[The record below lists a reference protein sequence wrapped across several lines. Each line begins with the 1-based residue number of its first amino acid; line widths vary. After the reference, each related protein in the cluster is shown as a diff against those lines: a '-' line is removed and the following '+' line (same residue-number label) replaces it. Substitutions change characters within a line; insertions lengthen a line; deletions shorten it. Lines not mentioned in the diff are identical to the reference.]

1 MLILLCYS
9 LSEDELM
16 STNAL
21 FAGLVFDEDDNQV
34 ENVYIGQDS
43 CYVVNDH
50 GFKHHILS
58 ETIDRQVL
66 EQMREM
72 IEGKED
78 LLSQQAAKMLGQDDI
93 FSYAM
98 IANQLKN
105 MGDQFDKLLET
116 GIPYE
121 TRSYMGLMGFK
132 IVVNLHGE
140 VISINQPGSSASEE
154 EE

>member
-1 MLILLCYS
+1 MPIH
-9 LSEDELM
+9 
-16 STNAL
+16 AL

-34 ENVYIGQDS
+34 ENVYIGQES

-66 EQMREM
+66 DQMREM

-78 LLSQQAAKMLGQDDI
+78 FISQQAAKMLGQEDI
-93 FSYAM
+93 FTYAM

-105 MGDQFDKLLET
+105 MEDQFDKLLET
-116 GIPYE
+116 GIPTE

-132 IVVNLHGE
+132 IVINVHGD
-140 VISINQPGSSASEE
+140 VISVNQPGSDLGEGE
-154 EE
+154 GE

>member
-1 MLILLCYS
+1 MPIH
-9 LSEDELM
+9 
-16 STNAL
+16 AL

-34 ENVYIGQDS
+34 ENVYIGQES

-66 EQMREM
+66 DQMREM

-78 LLSQQAAKMLGQDDI
+78 FISQQAAKMLGQEDI
-93 FSYAM
+93 FTYAM

-105 MGDQFDKLLET
+105 MEDQFDKLLET
-116 GIPYE
+116 GIPTE

-132 IVVNLHGE
+132 IVVNVHGD
-140 VISINQPGSSASEE
+140 VISVNQPGSDLGEGE
-154 EE
+154 GE

>member
-1 MLILLCYS
+1 
-9 LSEDELM
+9 M
-16 STNAL
+16 SIHAL
-21 FAGLVFDEDDNQV
+21 FAGLVFDEDDSQV

-50 GFKHHILS
+50 GFKRHILS

-66 EQMREM
+66 NQMREM

-78 LLSQQAAKMLGQDDI
+78 FISQQAAKMLGQDDI
-93 FSYAM
+93 FTYAM

-105 MGDQFDKLLET
+105 MDDQFDKLLET
-116 GIPYE
+116 GIPQE

-132 IVVNLHGE
+132 IVVNVHGD
-140 VISINQPGSSASEE
+140 VISVNQPGSESGDEGE
-154 EE
+154 

>member
-1 MLILLCYS
+1 MPIH
-9 LSEDELM
+9 
-16 STNAL
+16 AL

-34 ENVYIGQDS
+34 ENVYIGQES

-66 EQMREM
+66 DQMREM

-78 LLSQQAAKMLGQDDI
+78 FISQQAAKMLGQDDI
-93 FSYAM
+93 FTYAM

-105 MGDQFDKLLET
+105 MEDQFDKLLET
-116 GIPYE
+116 GIPTE

-132 IVVNLHGE
+132 IVVNVHGD
-140 VISINQPGSSASEE
+140 VISVNQPGSDLGEGE
-154 EE
+154 GE

>member
-1 MLILLCYS
+1 
-9 LSEDELM
+9 M
-16 STNAL
+16 SIHAL

-50 GFKHHILS
+50 GFKRHILS

-66 EQMREM
+66 DQMREM

-78 LLSQQAAKMLGQDDI
+78 FISQQAAKMLGQDDI
-93 FSYAM
+93 FTYAM

-105 MGDQFDKLLET
+105 MDNQFDKLLET
-116 GIPYE
+116 GIPSE

-132 IVVNLHGE
+132 IMVNVHGD
-140 VISINQPGSSASEE
+140 VISVNQPGIESGEE
-154 EE
+154 EGE

>member
-1 MLILLCYS
+1 MLKH
-9 LSEDELM
+9 
-16 STNAL
+16 AL
-21 FAGLVFDEDDNQV
+21 FTGLVFDEDDNLV
-34 ENVYIGQDS
+34 ENVYIGQDP

-66 EQMREM
+66 DQMREM

-78 LLSQQAAKMLGQDDI
+78 LISQQAAKMIGQDDI
-93 FSYAM
+93 FTYAM

-105 MGDQFDKLLET
+105 MDNQFDKLFET
-116 GIPYE
+116 GIPEE

-132 IVVNLHGE
+132 IVVNVHGD
-140 VISINQPGSSASEE
+140 VISVNQPGIESDDEGE
-154 EE
+154 

>member
-1 MLILLCYS
+1 
-9 LSEDELM
+9 M
-16 STNAL
+16 SIHAL

-50 GFKHHILS
+50 GFKRHILS

-66 EQMREM
+66 DQMREM

-78 LLSQQAAKMLGQDDI
+78 FISQQAAKMLGQDDI
-93 FSYAM
+93 FTYAM

-105 MGDQFDKLLET
+105 MDNQFDKLLET
-116 GIPYE
+116 GIPTE

-132 IVVNLHGE
+132 IVVNVHGD
-140 VISINQPGSSASEE
+140 VISVNQPGIESGEE
-154 EE
+154 EGE

>member
-1 MLILLCYS
+1 MPIH
-9 LSEDELM
+9 
-16 STNAL
+16 AL
-21 FAGLVFDEDDNQV
+21 FAGLVFDEEDNQV
-34 ENVYIGQDS
+34 ENVYIGQES

-66 EQMREM
+66 DQMREM

-78 LLSQQAAKMLGQDDI
+78 FISQQAAKMLGQDDI
-93 FSYAM
+93 FTYAM

-105 MGDQFDKLLET
+105 MEDQFDKLLET
-116 GIPYE
+116 GIPTE

-132 IVVNLHGE
+132 IVINVHGD
-140 VISINQPGSSASEE
+140 VISVNQPGSDLGEGE
-154 EE
+154 GE

>member
-1 MLILLCYS
+1 
-9 LSEDELM
+9 M
-16 STNAL
+16 STHAL
-21 FAGLVFDEDDNQV
+21 FAGLIFDEDDNQV

-50 GFKHHILS
+50 GFKRHILS

-66 EQMREM
+66 DQMQEM

-78 LLSQQAAKMLGQDDI
+78 FLSQQAAKMLGQDDI
-93 FSYAM
+93 FTYAM

-116 GIPYE
+116 GIPSE

-132 IVVNLHGE
+132 ITVNVHGD
-140 VISINQPGSSASEE
+140 VISVNQPGSISDEE
-154 EE
+154 GD

>member
-1 MLILLCYS
+1 
-9 LSEDELM
+9 M
-16 STNAL
+16 SIHAL

-34 ENVYIGQDS
+34 DNVYIGQDS

-50 GFKHHILS
+50 GFKRHILS

-66 EQMREM
+66 DQMREM

-78 LLSQQAAKMLGQDDI
+78 FISQQAAKMLGQDDI
-93 FSYAM
+93 FTYAM

-105 MGDQFDKLLET
+105 MDDQFDKLLET
-116 GIPYE
+116 GIPSE

-132 IVVNLHGE
+132 IVVNVHGD
-140 VISINQPGSSASEE
+140 VIFVNQPGSQLGEE
-154 EE
+154 EGE

>member
-1 MLILLCYS
+1 MPIH
-9 LSEDELM
+9 
-16 STNAL
+16 AL

-34 ENVYIGQDS
+34 ENVYIGQES

-50 GFKHHILS
+50 GFKRHILS

-66 EQMREM
+66 DQMREM

-78 LLSQQAAKMLGQDDI
+78 FISQQAAKMLGQEDI
-93 FSYAM
+93 FTYAM

-105 MGDQFDKLLET
+105 MEDQFDKLLET
-116 GIPYE
+116 GIPTE

-132 IVVNLHGE
+132 IVVNVHGD
-140 VISINQPGSSASEE
+140 VISVNQPGSDLGEGE
-154 EE
+154 GE

>member
-1 MLILLCYS
+1 
-9 LSEDELM
+9 M

-34 ENVYIGQDS
+34 ENVYIGQDA

-50 GFKHHILS
+50 GFKRHILS

-78 LLSQQAAKMLGQDDI
+78 LLSQQAAKMLGQEDI
-93 FSYAM
+93 FTYAM

-105 MGDQFDKLLET
+105 MSDQFDKLLET

-121 TRSYMGLMGFK
+121 TRSYLGLMGLK
-132 IVVNLHGE
+132 IIINVHGDLIA
-140 VISINQPGSSASEE
+140 VKQPGSTSSEE
-154 EE
+154 DE

>member
-1 MLILLCYS
+1 
-9 LSEDELM
+9 M
-16 STNAL
+16 SIHAL

-66 EQMREM
+66 DQMREL

-78 LLSQQAAKMLGQDDI
+78 FISQQAAKMLGQDDI
-93 FSYAM
+93 FTYAM

-105 MGDQFDKLLET
+105 MDDQFDKLLET
-116 GIPYE
+116 GIPHE

-132 IVVNLHGE
+132 IVVNVHGD
-140 VISINQPGSSASEE
+140 VISVNQPGIESGEE
-154 EE
+154 GD